1 MNSINKLIIQQLQ
14 VKKCEWNSPLKEVQ
28 NLVIRAPS
36 VNKWEHNEHKF
47 VWKYHKEEG

>member
-1 MNSINKLIIQQLQ
+1 MNKEINNSTAAG
-14 VKKCEWNSPLKEVQ
+14 KKCEWNSPLKEVQ